1 MERTDAQL
9 AYNRGMKPIVI
20 TGPSANTGKTELACR
35 LVAALGDAQAL
46 KITRFHR
53 ESHCPVHGVDEHGDD
68 NCDGCEESPSGFEL
82 VTDEAR
88 LNAPGKDTQRLA
100 AAGAKPA
107 LWLRA
112 APHVFEYALQ
122 AALKQFDLARPL
134 VIEGNSAAN
143 VDDFQARV
151 VLIWPSKSRGVKGSV
166 LAALKRCSDL
176 LLVEDAGEGRVWPES
191 LLTACA
197 KAGVRKEDLPEPTWL
212 KARWWMS
219 EQEPRAWLAG
229 IVSQV
234 VAAK

>member
-1 MERTDAQL
+1 
-9 AYNRGMKPIVI
+9 MKPIVI

-82 VTDEAR
+82 VTDAAR
-88 LNAPGKDTQRLA
+88 LNVPGKDTQRLM

-122 AALKQFDLARPL
+122 AALKHFDLTRPL

-143 VDDFQARV
+143 VESFEARV
-151 VLIWPSKSRGVKGSV
+151 VLIWPAKSRGVKDSV
-166 LAALKRCSDL
+166 LAALKRCEDL
-176 LLVEDAGEGRVWPES
+176 LLVEEEGQERVLPAS
-191 LLTACA
+191 LLAACA
-197 KAGVRKEDLPEPTWL
+197 KAGVRTGDLPEPTWL

-219 EQEPRAWLAG
+219 EQEPKRWLTS
-229 IVSQV
+229 VSSQV
-234 VAAK
+234 LAAK

>member
-1 MERTDAQL
+1 
-9 AYNRGMKPIVI
+9 MKPIVI

-68 NCDGCEESPSGFEL
+68 NCDGCEESPAGFEL

-88 LNAPGKDTQRLA
+88 LRVPGKDTQRLL

-122 AALKQFDLARPL
+122 AALKHFDPARPL

-143 VDDFQARV
+143 VESFAARV
-151 VLIWPSKSRGVKGSV
+151 VLIWPAKSRGVKDSV
-166 LAALKRCSDL
+166 LAALKRCDDL
-176 LLVEDAGEGRVWPES
+176 LLVEEDGTSHVLPAS
-191 LLTACA
+191 LMAACA
-197 KAGVRKEDLPEPTWL
+197 KTGVRTGDLPEPTWL
-212 KARWWMS
+212 KPRWWLS
-219 EQEPRAWLAG
+219 QQEPTRWLAD
-229 IVSQV
+229 VSSQIL
-234 VAAK
+234 AAK

>member
-1 MERTDAQL
+1 
-9 AYNRGMKPIVI
+9 MKPIVI

-82 VTDEAR
+82 VTEAAR
-88 LNAPGKDTQRLA
+88 LNVPGKETQRLTQ
-100 AAGAKPA
+100 AGARPA

-122 AALKQFDLARPL
+122 AALKHFDLARPL

-143 VDDFQARV
+143 VESFEARV
-151 VLIWPSKSRGVKGSV
+151 VLLWPAKSRGVKESV
-166 LAALKRCSDL
+166 YAALRRCNDL
-176 LLVEDAGEGRVWPES
+176 LLVEEEG
-191 LLTACA
+191 
-197 KAGVRKEDLPEPTWL
+197 
-212 KARWWMS
+212 
-219 EQEPRAWLAG
+219 
-229 IVSQV
+229 
-234 VAAK
+234 

>member
-1 MERTDAQL
+1 
-9 AYNRGMKPIVI
+9 MKPIVI

-82 VTDEAR
+82 VTEAAR
-88 LNAPGKDTQRLA
+88 LNVPGKDTQRLTQ
-100 AAGAKPA
+100 AGARPA

-122 AALKQFDLARPL
+122 AALKHFDLARPL

-143 VDDFQARV
+143 VESFEARV
-151 VLIWPSKSRGVKGSV
+151 VLLWPAKSRGVKESV
-166 LAALKRCSDL
+166 HAALRRCNDL
-176 LLVEDAGEGRVWPES
+176 LLVEEEGSQVLPQS
-191 LLTACA
+191 LLAACT
-197 KAGVRKEDLPEPTWL
+197 KIGVRIEDLPEPVWL
-212 KARWWMS
+212 KARWWLAA
-219 EQEPRAWLAG
+219 QEPKAWLAG
-229 IVSQV
+229 MCSQV
-234 VAAK
+234 LTAK